1 MEIITTHVLRKEMYQ
16 FLQGQMKYVFSLLKN
31 SENSKNIKVSLEKVL
46 LPGNTRIGGN
56 LGLVREL
63 TLAIYVLLNA
73 SRDEVVGG
81 QCFEEEGKKFCYEIK
96 LITI

>member
-1 MEIITTHVLRKEMYQ
+1 M
-16 FLQGQMKYVFSLLKN
+16 FSLSRKFQ
-31 SENSKNIKVSLEKVL
+31 KYPRKVSLEKVL
-46 LPGNTRIGGN
+46 LRGSTRIGGN

-81 QCFEEEGKKFCYEIK
+81 QCFEEEEKSSVMRLNSLLFDHLVGQSFSSI
-96 LITI
+96 IIASF

>member
-16 FLQGQMKYVFSLLKN
+16 FLQGQMKYVFPLLKN
-31 SENSKNIKVSLEKVL
+31 SENSKNIKVSLEKVH
-46 LPGNTRIGGN
+46 LPGKTRIGGN

-73 SRDEVVGG
+73 SRDEV
-81 QCFEEEGKKFCYEIK
+81 CWRPMFRRRKKV
-96 LITI
+96 LL

>member
-73 SRDEVVGG
+73 SRDEV
-81 QCFEEEGKKFCYEIK
+81 CWRPMFRRRRKKV
-96 LITI
+96 LL

>member
-16 FLQGQMKYVFSLLKN
+16 FLQGQMKYVFPLLKN
-31 SENSKNIKVSLEKVL
+31 SENSKNIKVSLEKVH

-73 SRDEVVGG
+73 SRDEVGGG
-81 QCFEEEGKKFCYEIK
+81 QCFEEGKKFCYEIK